1 MIKRLA
7 QSFLISG
14 CLGVLVA
21 VALYILGSF
30 PYTRHFAASAGLIL
44 CPGMILGLAEPTTT
58 AEIMFLLAIVLGTNF
73 ILYGIGGLLLY
84 GAWTW
89 FRRRSNPDRCWEIL
103 FPPAI
108 SR

>member
-1 MIKRLA
+1 MKMIKRLA

-21 VALYILGSF
+21 VPLHILGSI
-30 PYTRHFAASAGLIL
+30 PYTRDFAASGGLIL

-89 FRRRSNPDRCWEIL
+89 FRRRSTL
-103 FPPAI
+103 
-108 SR
+108 